1 MFVPRSVF
9 CFYGSLYFCLYVYW
23 GISGIGPRSLP
34 YCELATL
41 QHCWCLAQEAEN
53 LPGSTY
59 SVRGVGD
66 LPCPP
71 NLALGSGR
79 TAAAGL
85 GTCCRSVGSW
95 KIGTWSLCV
104 SVDTWSMRSTDQ
116 GLALNQTGGCSG
128 KSCIAADTGDT
139 DTSALSHSA
148 SVISEQYSA
157 LQVHRAL
164 QCFLRTLTFSHC
176 HTVLA

>member
-1 MFVPRSVF
+1 MDKSIN
-9 CFYGSLYFCLYVYW
+9 LYVRMYVCTSVC
-23 GISGIGPRSLP
+23 IHVYVCMYVCMCMCIGASLELVLDP
-34 YCELATL
+34 YHVASSRRHNTAG
-41 QHCWCLAQEAEN
+41 CLAQEAEN
-53 LPGSTY
+53 LPETTY

-104 SVDTWSMRSTDQ
+104 SVDAWGVRSTEQ

-128 KSCIAADTGDT
+128 NGHVG
-139 DTSALSHSA
+139 SAEA
-148 SVISEQYSA
+148 CE
-157 LQVHRAL
+157 
-164 QCFLRTLTFSHC
+164 TWE
-176 HTVLA
+176 